1 MTRDAVNA
9 LTQAGAQKLQLSRSA
24 PGRFFARAAMAGAFI
39 FVGTLLSTL
48 CAAWFYDTSLPVARL
63 LAAVTF
69 SAALTL
75 IVLLGGELFT
85 GCTLVMGVSLYEGK
99 AGAGGTLR
107 VWALAWV
114 GNFAGI
120 LVLCLLLAG
129 SGASG
134 DLLGAY
140 LAILVPGKLSP
151 PWYLL
156 LLRGVLCNF
165 LVCIAVFAGF
175 RLKSETAKAIVVF
188 LVVTTFV
195 LTGLEHSIANMAYF
209 SLYAL
214 LVPGADIA
222 AMGWNLLWVTLG
234 NLLGGAVLLGL
245 PLWYAA
251 EPEKSAL

>member
-1 MTRDAVNA
+1 MTRAVVELLA
-9 LTQAGAQKLQLSRSA
+9 GAGAQKLAFSRA
-24 PGRFFARAAMAGAFI
+24 HPGRFLTRAAVAGAFI
-39 FVGTLLSTL
+39 FVGALLSCL
-48 CAAWFYDTSLPVARL
+48 CAAWFYDASLPLAKL
-63 LAAVTF
+63 LGAVTF

-85 GCTLVMGVSLYEGK
+85 GCTLVMGVTLYENRAAP
-99 AGAGGTLR
+99 AGALR
-107 VWALAWV
+107 VWALAWL
-114 GNFAGI
+114 GNFLGI

-165 LVCIAVFAGF
+165 LVCVAVFGGF
-175 RLKSETAKAIVVF
+175 RLQSETAKAIVVF
-188 LVVTTFV
+188 LTITTFV

-209 SLYAL
+209 TLYAL
-214 LVPGADIA
+214 LLPGADFA

-251 EPEKSAL
+251 EPEKSAP

>member
-9 LTQAGAQKLQLSRSA
+9 LTQAGEQKLQLSRSA

-85 GCTLVMGVSLYEGK
+85 GCTLVMGVSLYDGK
-99 AGAGGTLR
+99 AGLGGTLR

-120 LVLCLLLAG
+120 LVLCLLL
-129 SGASG
+129 
-134 DLLGAY
+134 Y
-140 LAILVPGKLSP
+140 LAGRYVTDTTDAMQAGVQRAYALAEQGDYPAARAAYAQTTRRAERDSA
-151 PWYLL
+151 LL
-156 LLRGVLCNF
+156 
-165 LVCIAVFAGF
+165 
-175 RLKSETAKAIVVF
+175 
-188 LVVTTFV
+188 
-195 LTGLEHSIANMAYF
+195 
-209 SLYAL
+209 AL
-214 LVPGADIA
+214 LVRRNIIDQLNQT
-222 AMGWNLLWVTLG
+222 M
-234 NLLGGAVLLGL
+234 AVL
-245 PLWYAA
+245 PPCA
-251 EPEKSAL
+251 EADSLADLEMETQRACAQIAQVRQSFFGGF

>member
-99 AGAGGTLR
+99 AGAGRHPAGVGAGLGGQLR
-107 VWALAWV
+107 
-114 GNFAGI
+114 GD
-120 LVLCLLLAG
+120 
-129 SGASG
+129 SGALPAAG
-134 DLLGAY
+134 R
-140 LAILVPGKLSP
+140 
-151 PWYLL
+151 
-156 LLRGVLCNF
+156 LR
-165 LVCIAVFAGF
+165 
-175 RLKSETAKAIVVF
+175 RQR
-188 LVVTTFV
+188 
-195 LTGLEHSIANMAYF
+195 
-209 SLYAL
+209 
-214 LVPGADIA
+214 
-222 AMGWNLLWVTLG
+222 
-234 NLLGGAVLLGL
+234 
-245 PLWYAA
+245 
-251 EPEKSAL
+251 